1 MKVSLSSVHAV
12 FYATLLKLIM
22 IELALRACS
31 KSNLVA
37 LLYYKGLYMIIVIW
51 VFVPAGTVFVVE
63 VDLEPKV
70 EALLFSFQHF
80 HCLHMLLTLM
90 VCSVTGFAYPATAVV
105 PCVECS
111 FSNTIGLHPWLLAN
125 APYNCNG
132 PWTSK
137 SLCQP
142 PDNQSDEASCP
153 QRTLSAGSDKGSST
167 RDNSAPPDPC
177 KHH

>member
-1 MKVSLSSVHAV
+1 
-12 FYATLLKLIM
+12 
-22 IELALRACS
+22 
-31 KSNLVA
+31 
-37 LLYYKGLYMIIVIW
+37 MIIVIW

-177 KHH
+177 KHHQRRWCFCTSSLDTLAALQGLLLCAPVLPNFMTATLWAEMHASCC